1 MIVRQ
6 LKHRKYEDFCRSL
19 AQKAYAQPLEAFYTV
34 TMHVDDWE
42 YAVRLQP
49 ERHNKIAVLQALQI
63 DRQDDFPDFML
74 ITNNRLLS
82 SFLEIL
88 LVQGI
93 AG

>member
-1 MIVRQ
+1 MIIRQ

-49 ERHNKIAVLQALQI
+49 EHHNKIAVLQALQI
-63 DRQDDFPDFML
+63 DRRDDSPNFGL
-74 ITNNRLLS
+74 ITDSKQLSAFLDLLL
-82 SFLEIL
+82 F
-88 LVQGI
+88 QGI
-93 AG
+93 RP